1 MVTDADLD
9 RIYEA
14 AVTQDWEEQNTEDP
28 KREIVQISAGKAV
41 ELLKQAFDTLG
52 SAVDEDS
59 KYLDLVLSYC
69 NDIEDM
75 IDNLNSERW

>member
-14 AVTQDWEEQNTEDP
+14 AVTQDWEEQNKEDP
-28 KREIVQISAGKAV
+28 KREIVQIAAGKAV

-75 IDNLNSERW
+75 IDNLNAERW